1 MRIGAKALDC
11 LPVLKQAKGVNFYRD
26 YPEVSMSDCNLVLEL
41 IMTQEEDQNLD
52 DPDIGF
58 FFVISM

>member
-26 YPEVSMSDCNLVLEL
+26 YPEVSMIECTWKMVRIEG
-41 IMTQEEDQNLD
+41 IRM
-52 DPDIGF
+52 
-58 FFVISM
+58 